1 MPVATFINMLTVLIG
16 GTIGLMLG
24 NRFPENIR
32 KVTFQAIGLFVLVI
46 GINMAMKTQE
56 PLIMVFSLILGGM
69 LGEVLQLERRTNHL
83 GNWLKTKLK
92 SKNDRFAE
100 GLTTTFILFCIGSMT
115 IVGAIDEGLRGAE
128 GRTLLLAKAVMDGF
142 TAIAL
147 ATIYGTSVLV
157 SVIPMLIFQGGIT
170 LLAYRAQHLF
180 SEQIVDEMGAIG
192 GILIL
197 AIGLNILEIKQIR
210 VLNFIPALLI
220 VVLLVLLKP
229 HLEGIFPF

>member
-1 MPVATFINMLTVLIG
+1 MPVGTFINMLAVLIG
-16 GTIGLMLG
+16 GTIGLLLG

-46 GINMAMKTQE
+46 GMSMALKVQE

-69 LGEVLQLERRTNHL
+69 LGEFLQLDTRTNNL

-92 SKNDRFAE
+92 SNNDRFAE

-115 IVGAIDEGLRGAE
+115 IVGAIDEGLRGAD
-128 GRTLLLAKAVMDGF
+128 GRTLLLTKSVMDGF

-147 ATIYGTSVLV
+147 ATIYGTSVLT

-170 LLAYRAQHLF
+170 VLAYQAQHLF
-180 SEQIVDEMGAIG
+180 STQIVDEMGAIG
-192 GILIL
+192 GVLIL
-197 AIGLNILEIKQIR
+197 GIGLNVLEIKQVK
-210 VLNFIPALLI
+210 VLNFTPALII
-220 VVLLVLLKP
+220 VVILVLLKP
-229 HLEGIFPF
+229 YLVGLIG